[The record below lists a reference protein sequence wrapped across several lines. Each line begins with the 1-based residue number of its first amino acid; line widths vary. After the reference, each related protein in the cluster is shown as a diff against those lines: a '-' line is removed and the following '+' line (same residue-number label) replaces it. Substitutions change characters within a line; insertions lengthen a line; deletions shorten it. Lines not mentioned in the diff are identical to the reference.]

1 MSYWTDLPVPTE
13 RELVIGFHDL
23 TGFMRQ
29 ADKAEPLDLLALM
42 AGYFGLTGRIVE
54 DAGGRLIKTIG
65 DAGLVAFPADGVDA
79 AVRAMQAVQA
89 EGDAWLAQHDFKSA
103 AIVKLHLGPVA
114 IGKVGAPGHEV
125 LDVYGKT
132 VNVAA
137 TLQSTGFAMTPAVFR
152 RLSPSART
160 AFKKHTPPI
169 SYIDADDRRPRPAH

>member
-13 RELVIGFHDL
+13 RELVIGFYDL
-23 TGFMRQ
+23 TGYMRQ
-29 ADKAEPLDLLALM
+29 ADKAEPLDLLELM
-42 AGYFGLTGRIVE
+42 AGYFAVTGRIIE
-54 DAGGRLIKTIG
+54 DAGGRLIKTVG
-65 DAGLVAFPADGVDA
+65 DAGLVAFPAELVDT
-79 AVRAMQAVQA
+79 AVRALQAVQSD
-89 EGDAWLAQHDFKSA
+89 GDAWLAQHDFKSA

-114 IGKVGAPGHEV
+114 IGLVGAPGHAV

-152 RLSPSART
+152 RLSPAART

-169 SYIDADDRRPRPAH
+169 SYIEATDSRPRPSH